1 MADYIEPIRDFE
13 GVEEMRRLAYTDLDK
28 AMLTGI
34 EMTIE
39 DMKER
44 GNPIHHNT
52 QEAQAWFHDHGVT
65 LTEEA

>member
-1 MADYIEPIRDFE
+1 
-13 GVEEMRRLAYTDLDK
+13 MRHLAYTDLDK

-52 QEAQAWFHDHGVT
+52 QQAQAWFRDHGVT